1 MVIMSQ
7 KDKDL
12 LEKLA
17 EENKMTDETILK
29 TEAESEEAID
39 AGKEINYQ
47 KVLNLMQ
54 SIGCM
59 TPYKD
64 KVDMYLEA
72 AKQFDELSD
81 YKDSKELAGECNR
94 LAKLTEGEIKDQIY
108 KNATEL
114 KEQAKRADE
123 YKLAAEEFRKI
134 DGYLDAN
141 TLAEKCEEAI
151 TRIEK
156 KSGRKKL
163 IRSAAVVLAVVA
175 IFFGIKNTH
184 AKYYLANA
192 YQFTG
197 SYNQAIKIYK
207 KIDGF
212 KDSKDRMA
220 ECRYQKGLKAMA
232 EEDYK
237 NAKKAFE
244 AAGDYK
250 DSDQKKVDMEK
261 LYIKNSEIGDTIN
274 IGENKWRIL
283 DIQGNQALLLKDLAL
298 PGMAYNTNGGDI
310 TWEQSTLRNWLNSE
324 FLNENFTQAEKD
336 NIILTTVKNPDN
348 PKYGTDGG
356 NDTQDYIYLF
366 SIDEIEQYNELIP
379 DLKSNSWLRSPGN
392 QPSSA
397 AFLSVNRLA
406 MEYGYEANSEEFRV
420 KPVMWFNL
428 D

>member
-1 MVIMSQ
+1 MSQ

-17 EENKMTDETILK
+17 EEDKMTDEITLK
-29 TEAESEEAID
+29 TKIESEEAID

-47 KVLNLMQ
+47 KVLKLMQ
-54 SIGCM
+54 SIRCM
-59 TPYKD
+59 APYND
-64 KVDMYLEA
+64 KVDMYIEA
-72 AKQFDELSD
+72 GKQFDELSN
-81 YKDSKELAGECNR
+81 YKDSKELAGECYR
-94 LAKLTEGEIKDQIY
+94 LAKVTEGEIKEQVY

-123 YKLAAEEFRKI
+123 YRLAAEEFRKI

-141 TLAEKCEEAI
+141 TLAAKCEESI
-151 TRIEK
+151 TRLEK
-156 KSGRKKL
+156 KSGRNKL
-163 IRSAAVVLAVVA
+163 LRSAAVVLAVAA
-175 IFFGIKNTH
+175 ILFGMKNTH
-184 AKYYLANA
+184 VKYYLANV
-192 YQFTG
+192 YQLTG
-197 SYNQAIKIYK
+197 SYNQAIKTYK
-207 KIDGF
+207 KIEGF
-212 KDSKDRMA
+212 KDSKERMT

-232 EEDYK
+232 EDDYK

-261 LYIKNSEIGDTIN
+261 LYIKNSEIGDSIN
-274 IGENKWRIL
+274 IGESKWKIL

-298 PGMAYNTNGGDI
+298 PGMAYNTNAGDV

-324 FLNENFTQAEKD
+324 FLNENFTKAEKD
-336 NIILTTVKNPDN
+336 NIILTTVSNPDN
-348 PKYGTDGG
+348 PLYGTDGG
-356 NDTQDYIYLF
+356 NDTQDYIFLF

-392 QPSSA
+392 QKSSA

-428 D
+428 V

>member
-1 MVIMSQ
+1 
-7 KDKDL
+7 
-12 LEKLA
+12 
-17 EENKMTDETILK
+17 
-29 TEAESEEAID
+29 
-39 AGKEINYQ
+39 
-47 KVLNLMQ
+47 
-54 SIGCM
+54 
-59 TPYKD
+59 
-64 KVDMYLEA
+64 
-72 AKQFDELSD
+72 
-81 YKDSKELAGECNR
+81 
-94 LAKLTEGEIKDQIY
+94 
-108 KNATEL
+108 
-114 KEQAKRADE
+114 
-123 YKLAAEEFRKI
+123 
-134 DGYLDAN
+134 
-141 TLAEKCEEAI
+141 
-151 TRIEK
+151 
-156 KSGRKKL
+156 
-163 IRSAAVVLAVVA
+163 
-175 IFFGIKNTH
+175 
-184 AKYYLANA
+184 
-192 YQFTG
+192 
-197 SYNQAIKIYK
+197 
-207 KIDGF
+207 
-212 KDSKDRMA
+212 
-220 ECRYQKGLKAMA
+220 MA

-298 PGMAYNTNGGDI
+298 PGMAYNTNEGDI

>member
-1 MVIMSQ
+1 MSQ
-7 KDKDL
+7 KNKDL
-12 LEKLA
+12 LEKLV
-17 EENKMTDETILK
+17 EENNMADETNLK
-29 TEAESEEAID
+29 ANIESEEAID
-39 AGKEINYQ
+39 AAKEINYQ
-47 KVLNLMQ
+47 KVMNLMQ
-54 SIGCM
+54 SIRCM

-81 YKDSKELAGECNR
+81 YKDSKELAGECYR
-94 LAKLTEGEIKDQIY
+94 LAEATEGEIKEQVY

-123 YKLAAEEFRKI
+123 YRLAAEEFRKI

-141 TLAEKCEEAI
+141 TLAKKCEELS
-151 TRIEK
+151 TRLEK
-156 KSGRKKL
+156 KAGRRK
-163 IRSAAVVLAVVA
+163 ITNNVVVVLAIIA
-175 IFFGIKNTH
+175 IFFGVKSAHT
-184 AKYYLANA
+184 KYYLANVL
-192 YQFTG
+192 QLTG
-197 SYNQAIKIYK
+197 SYNQAIKVYK
-207 KIDGF
+207 RIGGF
-212 KDSKDRMA
+212 KDSKEKMT
-220 ECRYQKGLKAMA
+220 ECRYQKGLEAME

-261 LYIKNSEIGDTIN
+261 LFIKNSEIGDTIN

-283 DIQGNQALLLKDLAL
+283 EIQDNKALLLKDLAIS
-298 PGMAYNTNGGDI
+298 GMAYNTNSGDV

-324 FLNENFTQAEKD
+324 FLDENFTKAEKD
-336 NIILTTVKNPDN
+336 NIILATVKNSDN
-348 PKYGTDGG
+348 PVYGTSGG

-366 SIDEIEQYNELIP
+366 SIEEIEQYNELIP

-392 QPSSA
+392 QQGSA

-406 MEYGYEANSEEFRV
+406 MKYGYEATSEEFRV